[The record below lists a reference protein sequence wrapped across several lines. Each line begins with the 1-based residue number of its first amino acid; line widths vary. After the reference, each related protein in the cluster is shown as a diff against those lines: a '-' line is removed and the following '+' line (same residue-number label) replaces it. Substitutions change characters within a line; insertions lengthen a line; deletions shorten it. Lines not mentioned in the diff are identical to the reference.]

1 MERRQGSHQWRMD
14 YRQSQSS
21 GGKTT
26 VIHALRV
33 VDNLPEN
40 ASHDWLT
47 RMFNDYGV
55 VKEVFIIPAKRSR
68 ASGNKLGLVRYDCH
82 VSADIAILRH
92 GLKRREIRFV
102 MVASFG
108 QEENYKRQQ
117 RNTTNQALTEVAK
130 PHNKLTMEELK
141 EELVLEGLSNMDFRS
156 IGGGEAA
163 ILECKDG

>member
-1 MERRQGSHQWRMD
+1 MD
-14 YRQSQSS
+14 YSQSQSS

-33 VDNLPEN
+33 ADNLPED

-68 ASGNKLGLVRYDCH
+68 ASGELIGILILQNADQYDAWLYK
-82 VSADIAILRH
+82 SA
-92 GLKRREIRFV
+92 
-102 MVASFG
+102 
-108 QEENYKRQQ
+108 
-117 RNTTNQALTEVAK
+117 VAK

>member
-1 MERRQGSHQWRMD
+1 MD
-14 YRQSQSS
+14 YSQSQSS

-33 VDNLPEN
+33 ADNLPED

-82 VSADIAILRH
+82 VSADIATLRH
-92 GLKRREIRFV
+92 GLKRREIRHYLLWLP
-102 MVASFG
+102 ALDRKKITRGSRETQRSKSKRATSF
-108 QEENYKRQQ
+108 
-117 RNTTNQALTEVAK
+117 
-130 PHNKLTMEELK
+130 
-141 EELVLEGLSNMDFRS
+141 F
-156 IGGGEAA
+156 
-163 ILECKDG
+163 